1 MTYAA
6 LKSDKRKTNG
16 NKQVIP
22 LTEV

>member
-16 NKQVIP
+16 NEQVIP
-22 LTEV
+22 LT